1 MHLYLHLSAQACLG
15 LCHACAQC
23 RVVSLSLKFADCS
36 WFRGC
41 NTSIAALQQNPS
53 TFRSGPA
60 AMPVA
65 RADADRAE
73 KAAGRLGGLACFGGA
88 CFARGQRPGRRP
100 KLQRPHGGVNGF
112 GGGRLVEMRS
122 SAHDEL
128 DRSQGRRSPLLPMRR
143 VVQPAHDGT
152 PLLLLGLISGQA
164 ARRALLR
171 CTWVGALSSLPGVR
185 TKFVIGLE
193 QPDANRSDVL
203 EVRVG

>member
-1 MHLYLHLSAQACLG
+1 
-15 LCHACAQC
+15 
-23 RVVSLSLKFADCS
+23 
-36 WFRGC
+36 
-41 NTSIAALQQNPS
+41 
-53 TFRSGPA
+53 
-60 AMPVA
+60 
-65 RADADRAE
+65 
-73 KAAGRLGGLACFGGA
+73 
-88 CFARGQRPGRRP
+88 
-100 KLQRPHGGVNGF
+100 
-112 GGGRLVEMRS
+112 MRS